1 VAEEERRR
9 QSLMF
14 TYVRTVL
21 AILELAKKL
30 VSLGERH
37 MWIDEG
43 ERRVIQRELEAVL
56 KALKKKDKVHAE
68 VDKIPDDF
76 LDTELAA
83 DGDLRPDERLPQ

>member
-1 VAEEERRR
+1 MGWAFVLSMIRLAATSVRIAERQMWINEGQRR
-9 QSLMF
+9 Q
-14 TYVRTVL
+14 
-21 AILELAKKL
+21 
-30 VSLGERH
+30 
-37 MWIDEG
+37 
-43 ERRVIQRELEAVL
+43 IQGELEAVL